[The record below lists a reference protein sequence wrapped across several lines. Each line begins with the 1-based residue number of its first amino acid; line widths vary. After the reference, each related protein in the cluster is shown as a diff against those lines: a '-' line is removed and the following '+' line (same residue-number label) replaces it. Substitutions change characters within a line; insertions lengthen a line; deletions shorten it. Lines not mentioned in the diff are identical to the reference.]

1 MRPVKALMALGLLPI
16 MMQASAA
23 WAVTVT
29 KTATLSFGQILGGAT
44 GTVTIPNGT
53 GARTGS
59 SILLLN
65 GSQFQQGGAAAF
77 TVTNDT
83 GTTATYTIILITTP
97 ADLNNASLPV
107 SAFTLST
114 TSVSL
119 APSAS
124 VTVYVGATLAVNS
137 SSLSAATYT
146 ATSSI
151 TLQPELTSG

>member
-1 MRPVKALMALGLLPI
+1 MRPVKVLMALGLLPI
-16 MMQASAA
+16 LIQASAA
-23 WAVTVT
+23 WAVTVS
-29 KTATLSFGQILGGAT
+29 KTADLSFGEILGGAT

-77 TVTNDT
+77 TITNDT
-83 GTTATYTIILITTP
+83 GTTATYTISLTTTP
-97 ADLNNASLPV
+97 TDLNNASLPV
-107 SAFTLST
+107 SAFTLSA
-114 TSVSL
+114 TSVTL

-124 VTVYVGATLAVNS
+124 VTVYVGATLTVNS

-146 ATSSI
+146 STTPI
-151 TLQPELTSG
+151 TLQAL

>member
-1 MRPVKALMALGLLPI
+1 MRPIKALMALCLLPI
-16 MMQASAA
+16 LMQASAA

-29 KTATLSFGQILGGAT
+29 KTADLSFGQILGGAT

-65 GSQFQQGGAAAF
+65 GSQLQQGGAAAF

-83 GTTATYTIILITTP
+83 GTTATYTISLTATP
-97 ADLNNASLPV
+97 ANFNNASLPV
-107 SAFTLST
+107 SAFTLSA
-114 TSVSL
+114 TSATL

-124 VTVYVGATLAVNS
+124 VTIYAGATLTVNS

-151 TLQPELTSG
+151 TLKAE

>member
-1 MRPVKALMALGLLPI
+1 MRSVTALMALALLPM

-23 WAVTVT
+23 RAVTVT
-29 KTATLSFGQILGGAT
+29 KTADLSFGQILGGAT

-77 TVTNDT
+77 TVTNNT
-83 GTTATYTIILITTP
+83 GTTATYTISLTTTP
-97 ADLNNASLPV
+97 ANLNNASLPV
-107 SAFTLST
+107 SAFTLSA
-114 TSVSL
+114 TSVTL
-119 APSAS
+119 APNAS
-124 VTVYVGATLAVNS
+124 VTIYAGATLTINS
-137 SSLSAATYT
+137 SSLSVATHT

-151 TLQPELTSG
+151 TILAI